1 RVGDALLLFR
11 MGDFYETFYEDA
23 ILCSKVLGIAL
34 TARSKGS
41 NPIPLAGIP
50 YHALENYL
58 RKLVVAGYKVAISE
72 QVEDPKEAKGVVKRE
87 VVRIVTAGTLTE
99 DSLLDEADDNTLAA
113 VCIRKKAVGLA
124 IVELAGGRFH
134 AMDVEPANLLDELV
148 RIRPAELLIDDER
161 GSEADAIAEE
171 LRQICNTAVT
181 RRPQHEFSTYQSEKS
196 LLDHFGV
203 ATLAGF
209 GFEGMSASLCAAG
222 CIVQYLIETQKT
234 GLSHITSIGR
244 RSAAGYVQI
253 DHNSW
258 RSLEIER
265 TMRGDSK
272 DGTLY
277 QAINRTNHPIGA
289 RKLRHW
295 LCMPLTD
302 AAGIIARQDAIAYF
316 VANDLARERV
326 RSEFKQMADVERIA
340 SRIVLGRASP
350 RDLAALG
357 NTLDALPTVVAA
369 LDENRIAFITEA
381 CDDLSGLADLAEF
394 LRSAIRD
401 EPPATLREGGMIR
414 EGFDD
419 ELDRLRSIGK
429 DGQLWLAEYQQR
441 EIKRTGIVSLKVGFN
456 RVFGYYIEITNTHR
470 DQAPP
475 EYIRKQTLKNAER
488 YITDELKTHE
498 TEVLSAGDR
507 ANDLEYKL
515 FEEIRGKVAARID
528 ALLRVADAIGRLDCS
543 AGLAQIAVERRYV
556 RPEILDDAAHDIR
569 DRGFLEIRDGRH
581 PVLDQSLTDA
591 FVPNDCLM
599 NAADARVFVITGPN
613 MAGKSTYIRQIALLT
628 LLAQTGSFVPA
639 AAMRLSL
646 VDRIFARVGASDEIM
661 RGKSTFMVE
670 MTEAANILHNAT
682 DRSLV
687 VLDELGRGTSTF
699 DGLALA
705 WAITEHLANEIKCRT
720 LVATHYHEL
729 IELADLLQG
738 VRNYNVAVR
747 EYAIDPDPNRDRK
760 GAAAPASNRAAPSDT
775 PDEGIVFLHRIVEG
789 GASKSYGVHV
799 ARLAGVP
806 KPVVARSREILE
818 ELQQGFSRESRTPQ
832 LTRKKT
838 RNDKQLTL
846 FRDPGEELLE
856 ALGGVD
862 PNDMTPMEALKRL
875 QEWKERFGG

>member
-1 RVGDALLLFR
+1 
-11 MGDFYETFYEDA
+11 M
-23 ILCSKVLGIAL
+23 
-34 TARSKGS
+34 
-41 NPIPLAGIP
+41 
-50 YHALENYL
+50 
-58 RKLVVAGYKVAISE
+58 
-72 QVEDPKEAKGVVKRE
+72 
-87 VVRIVTAGTLTE
+87 
-99 DSLLDEADDNTLAA
+99 
-113 VCIRKKAVGLA
+113 
-124 IVELAGGRFH
+124 
-134 AMDVEPANLLDELV
+134 
-148 RIRPAELLIDDER
+148 
-161 GSEADAIAEE
+161 
-171 LRQICNTAVT
+171 
-181 RRPQHEFSTYQSEKS
+181 
-196 LLDHFGV
+196 
-203 ATLAGF
+203 
-209 GFEGMSASLCAAG
+209 
-222 CIVQYLIETQKT
+222 
-234 GLSHITSIGR
+234 
-244 RSAAGYVQI
+244 
-253 DHNSW
+253 
-258 RSLEIER
+258 
-265 TMRGDSK
+265 
-272 DGTLY
+272 
-277 QAINRTNHPIGA
+277 
-289 RKLRHW
+289 
-295 LCMPLTD
+295 
-302 AAGIIARQDAIAYF
+302 
-316 VANDLARERV
+316 
-326 RSEFKQMADVERIA
+326 
-340 SRIVLGRASP
+340 
-350 RDLAALG
+350 
-357 NTLDALPTVVAA
+357 
-369 LDENRIAFITEA
+369 
-381 CDDLSGLADLAEF
+381 
-394 LRSAIRD
+394 
-401 EPPATLREGGMIR
+401 
-414 EGFDD
+414 
-419 ELDRLRSIGK
+419 
-429 DGQLWLAEYQQR
+429 
-441 EIKRTGIVSLKVGFN
+441 
-456 RVFGYYIEITNTHR
+456 
-470 DQAPP
+470 
-475 EYIRKQTLKNAER
+475 
-488 YITDELKTHE
+488 
-498 TEVLSAGDR
+498 
-507 ANDLEYKL
+507 
-515 FEEIRGKVAARID
+515 AARID

-729 IELADLLQG
+729 TELADLLQG

-760 GAAAPASNRAAPSDT
+760 GAADDPNRDREGATTPASNRAAPSDT

-838 RNDKQLTL
+838 RNDNQLTL

-875 QEWKERFGG
+875 QEWKQRFGG